1 MMHREISGKGG
12 MQDVRKTS
20 RAVEKRWTVLSVE
33 I

>member
-12 MQDVRKTS
+12 TQYVRETF
-20 RAVEKRWTVLSVE
+20 RTVEKRWTVLLVE